1 MAVLLPSDAV
11 LVCSACYIILDQSHW
26 HVVCVVFL
34 LRVDICIWPL
44 AAAPLLRAQPLLA
57 LGECWWDGFVKQGCV
72 SARCPPKPAFNLI
85 SSYLNK
91 TIPSRTEQC
100 SGAWHRLS
108 THSLL
113 HENWCL
119 YCPQRDRVEKAP
131 DLVPVQEASLGFSF
145 SAPLPRVPWLAPCT
159 LWSLLS
165 TGQEP
170 AVSCACVHGV
180 WAWAAFVLINQ
191 VRIAG
196 CCLGA
201 GGVSQVCGD
210 AWHHRTLS
218 FSSACFSTASLY
230 KHISGGQKFQ
240 NERWLCNDLLW
251 ITQLPKANLFQLHL
265 QIVFLKQ
272 DNFRLFIVRAYL
284 ENFPGCD
291 TLDSTYSWTRNK
303 GLY

>member
-180 WAWAAFVLINQ
+180 WAWAAFSKALGPVLFSLTRSELLAAVLVPVEWVRSVGMPDITGPSPSHQLVLAQLLCINTSAEG
-191 VRIAG
+191 RSSKTKDG
-196 CCLGA
+196 C
-201 GGVSQVCGD
+201 VM
-210 AWHHRTLS
+210 
-218 FSSACFSTASLY
+218 
-230 KHISGGQKFQ
+230 
-240 NERWLCNDLLW
+240 
-251 ITQLPKANLFQLHL
+251 
-265 QIVFLKQ
+265 
-272 DNFRLFIVRAYL
+272 
-284 ENFPGCD
+284 
-291 TLDSTYSWTRNK
+291 TY
-303 GLY
+303 YE